1 MRRIDKSQTVQQFV
15 TNTDH
20 TLFLDMRQLQ
30 SEEPTCMQRLN
41 EMVSMISKTVQF
53 LRKTALSFVAIMVL
67 ASVFFTSLPVTAA
80 EINATSA
87 QIEFFESKVRPILVD
102 HCYTCHSQ
110 KSEKLK
116 GGLLLD
122 TRESTL
128 KGGDTG
134 PAVVPGDLDK
144 SLLIQAVRYLKE
156 DMQMPPKKQ
165 GKLSDSQIADLETW
179 VKMGAPDPRTGTNL
193 ASNKQDTSKK
203 HWAFQPLTGPVV
215 PKPANSQWVANPIDA
230 FILAKLD
237 QNRLKPSPKADQRTL
252 LRRISLDLT
261 GLPPTPAEMDRFLTD
276 SSSDAYSHV
285 IDRLLASPQ
294 YGERWAR
301 HWLDIARYAD
311 TKGYVFEE
319 ERRYPYAYTYRDYVV
334 RSFNNDLPIDRF
346 FIEQLAADLLP
357 LGDDKRPL
365 AALGFLTL
373 GRRFLNNQ
381 PDIIDD
387 RIDVTTRGLMGI
399 TAVCARCHD
408 HKYDPISIKDYYSLY
423 GVFSSTHEPSEK
435 PLLGT
440 ASLPLEYPEYVK
452 ANAAAEKAFDDHVRT
467 KELESLSQHRER
479 TGDYLLA
486 AVDSTRLADKGKTE
500 ELAKERKL
508 GPMLVRRWVDALPK
522 LSVAD
527 HPIFGPWQ
535 ALSALSETDF
545 ASKAQA
551 TLEQALG
558 KKEVNPVVAASLRV
572 GTNTLGAL
580 KDFARRYNDLFKT
593 LNKAWVETYK
603 EARPTKD
610 KFDEA
615 PREVLRQFLYADTSP
630 FAISAGEIQQL
641 FPTPDIQKKRA
652 LRRKVEEID
661 ATHPG
666 SPPRAMAMADNKN
679 PDNPHVFVRGSPHNL
694 GPEVPRQMLE
704 VIAGPDR
711 KPFTKG
717 SGRLEMAESIVHPQ
731 NPLTARVF
739 VNRIWLAH
747 FGSTFVRTPSDF
759 GLRSDPPSHPELLDY
774 LAARFMEEGWSLKK
788 LHKLILLSNTY
799 QQSSDDNAAYSQI
812 DPNNNLFWHMGR
824 RRLEFEA
831 LRDSLIAVTGKLD
844 LKSGGQPV
852 ELINKTDVDR
862 RTIYGFIDRQNLPG
876 LLRTFDFA
884 SPDTTSPQR
893 FQTTVPQQ
901 ALFMINSPFVVA
913 KARDLL
919 TRPDVAGVERPKEKV
934 KALYR
939 VAFQREPESDE
950 IGLALKYI
958 NTQGKIPAKEQSP
971 FAWQYGYGTFDT
983 NLNRLTSFTHLPHFT
998 GESWQGG
1005 SKVPDKTLGYV
1016 LLNKDGGHAGNDLSH
1031 VTIRRWIAPRDCL
1044 VNIRSSLKHDSE
1056 AGDGVTGLV
1065 LLRGEKIIKREVVK
1079 HDKREIKMEQVL
1091 VKSGETLDFVVL
1103 CGADNNSDGFTWN
1116 PVISTQVDPKD
1127 LSATTEWNNRE
1138 DFSGPK
1144 ESHKPLN
1151 AWEKY
1156 AQTLLMS
1163 NELVFID

>member
-1 MRRIDKSQTVQQFV
+1 
-15 TNTDH
+15 
-20 TLFLDMRQLQ
+20 
-30 SEEPTCMQRLN
+30 
-41 EMVSMISKTVQF
+41 MISRPFSSSLK
-53 LRKTALSFVAIMVL
+53 
-67 ASVFFTSLPVTAA
+67 TSLVLVAWALIKAGSVLPISVDAA
-80 EINATSA
+80 ELAPTA
-87 QIEFFESKVRPILVD
+87 EQIEFFESKIRPILVD
-102 HCYTCHSQ
+102 HCYACHSQ
-110 KSEKLK
+110 KAEKIK

-122 TRESTL
+122 TREASL

-134 PAVVPGDLDK
+134 PAVVPSDLEK
-144 SLLIQAVRYLKE
+144 SLLIQAVRYVNE
-156 DMQMPPKKQ
+156 EIQMPPKKQ
-165 GKLSDSQIADLETW
+165 GKLSDSQIASLEAW
-179 VKMGAPDPRTGTNL
+179 VKMGAPDPRESSKL
-193 ASNKQDTSKK
+193 ASNKQDDVKK
-203 HWAFQPLTGPVV
+203 HWAFQPLTNPKV
-215 PKPANSQWVANPIDA
+215 PTALNSRWVANPIDA
-230 FILAKLD
+230 FIVAKLN
-237 QNRLKPSPKADQRTL
+237 QKGLKPSPKADRRTL
-252 LRRISLDLT
+252 LRRVALDLT
-261 GLPPTPAEMDRFLTD
+261 GLPPTPAMMDQFLAD
-276 SSSDAYSHV
+276 SSPDAYSHA

-319 ERRYPYAYTYRDYVV
+319 ERRYAYAYTYRDYVI
-334 RSFNNDLPIDRF
+334 RSFNNDLPINQF

-357 LGDDKRPL
+357 LGEDKRPL
-365 AALGFLTL
+365 AALGYLTL

-399 TAVCARCHD
+399 TVVCARCHD

-423 GVFSSTHEPSEK
+423 GVFSSSHEPGEK
-435 PLLGT
+435 PLLGA
-440 ASLPLEYPEYVK
+440 ASRSLEYPEYVK
-452 ANAAAEKAFDDHVRT
+452 ANAAAEKEFEDHVRT
-467 KELESLSQHRER
+467 KELESLSRHRER

-486 AVDSTRLADKGKTE
+486 ALDASRLSDKGKTE

-522 LSVAD
+522 LSVASD
-527 HPIFGPWQ
+527 PIFGPWQ
-535 ALSALSETDF
+535 ALSALPEGDF
-545 ASKAQA
+545 AAKAQA
-551 TLEQALG
+551 TLTEAVG
-558 KKEVNPVVAASLRV
+558 KKEVNPVVAESLRS
-572 GTNTLGAL
+572 GTNSLAGM
-580 KDFARRYNDLFKT
+580 KDLATRYNDLFKT
-593 LNKAWVETYK
+593 LNKDWVETYK
-603 EARPTKD
+603 DARPTKD
-610 KFDEA
+610 KFDEI
-615 PREVLRQFLYADTSP
+615 PREALRQFLYADSSP
-630 FAISAGEIQQL
+630 FSISAGEIQQL

-666 SPPRAMAMADNKN
+666 SPPRAMAMADKDN
-679 PDNPHVFVRGSPHNL
+679 PDNPHVFVRGSPHNR
-694 GPEVPRQMLE
+694 GPAVPRQMLE
-704 VIAGPDR
+704 VVAGPDR

-717 SGRLEMAESIVHPQ
+717 SGRLEMAEAIVNQ
-731 NPLTARVF
+731 KNPLTARVF

-747 FGSTFVRTPSDF
+747 FGTAFVQTPSDF
-759 GLRSDPPSHPELLDY
+759 GLRSDPPTHPELLDY
-774 LAARFMEEGWSLKK
+774 LATRFMEEGWSLKK

-812 DPNNNLFWHMGR
+812 DPNNHLFWHMGR

-831 LRDSLIAVTGKLD
+831 LRDSLIAVTDKLD

-919 TRPDVAGVERPKEKV
+919 ARQDVAVVEQPKDKI

-950 IGLALKYI
+950 VGMALKYI
-958 NTQGKIPAKEQSP
+958 NSQAKLPAKEFSQ

-983 NLNRLTSFTHLPHFT
+983 NANRITSFTKLPHFT
-998 GESWQGG
+998 GDAWQGG
-1005 SKVPDKTLGYV
+1005 PKVPDEKLGFV
-1016 LLNKDGGHAGNDLSH
+1016 ILNKDGGHAGSDLSH
-1031 VTIRRWIAPRDCL
+1031 VTIRRWIAPRDCS
-1044 VNIRSSLKHDSE
+1044 VNIRSVLKHDAE
-1056 AGDGVTGLV
+1056 AGDGVTGLI
-1065 LLRGEKIIKREVVK
+1065 LLRGEQVIKRELVK
-1079 HDKREIKMEQVL
+1079 HEKREMKPEQIS
-1091 VKSGETLDFVVL
+1091 VKAGDSLDFVVL
-1103 CGADNNSDGFTWN
+1103 CGADNNSDSFTWN
-1116 PVISTQVDPKD
+1116 PVITTKADPKD

-1138 DFSGPK
+1138 DFIGPK
-1144 ESHKPLN
+1144 ETHKPLN